1 MKIPDSWR
9 PPLFALLL
17 LPTLGAPPALAGSDE
32 PAYAGDAIDLAH
44 FDNGMR
50 LLGGDVES
58 PDGVTSGFRL
68 AAGFSPRGL
77 PSFDLGA
84 EVRYR
89 ESDDVP
95 VAGATRST
103 LLDTTSLGGSLL
115 AGVRFGAL
123 GLYAKSGLAG
133 WQGKAAGG
141 HAPEL
146 PEGGMTRV
154 NGFGARFGFAN
165 DWVSRLEVE
174 RVDDPA
180 LEHLNM
186 VTASIQ
192 MAF

>member
-9 PPLFALLL
+9 STLIALLL
-17 LPTLGAPPALAGSDE
+17 FPAIGVTPALAGSDE
-32 PAYAGDAIDLAH
+32 PAFAGDATDLAH

-50 LLGGDVES
+50 LLGGNVES

-68 AAGFSPRGL
+68 TTGISPRGL
-77 PSFDLGA
+77 PSFDFGA

-89 ESDDVP
+89 ESNDVP
-95 VAGATRST
+95 VSGATRDT
-103 LLDTTSLGGSLL
+103 LLDTTSLGGSLM

-133 WQGKAAGG
+133 WQGKAASG

-146 PEGGMTRV
+146 SEGGMTRV
-154 NGFGARFGFAN
+154 NGIGARFGFAN
-165 DWVSRLEVE
+165 DWVSRLEME

-186 VTASIQ
+186 VTASVH
-192 MAF
+192 MPF